1 MTEWLNILIPLPL
14 VAGILLFLVPDKLR
28 IWKGS
33 ATLLVTL
40 AVLVA
45 AIKIFMAEE
54 AALPL
59 FQQAKGN
66 GLFTQL
72 TENLREFTLLNV
84 NALSQLILLFL
95 AVLAPVIALYSIYRE
110 KNPYFPA
117 HFYSWFLISLGC
129 SAGTVLADNLLL
141 LLFFW
146 GILGFTLFKLIAQ
159 KDEKSS
165 AAAKKTLI
173 LVGSSDALMIIG
185 IGLIWN
191 IAGTLSISE
200 LSVSTTSGPAT
211 MAFILLAIGSF
222 TKAGAFPFHTWIINF
237 TEKAHGISSAFM
249 PASFDKLIGI
259 YFLTVLCSRIFEL
272 NQWLVF
278 ALLVIGVCTIIFA
291 VMMALVQHNFKK
303 LLGYHAV
310 SQVGYMVVGISLGS
324 PLGIAA
330 GLFHMFNHA
339 VYKSGLFLS
348 ATTIEKKTGTI
359 NLDQTGGLASS
370 MPISFITALIFAL
383 SISGIPP
390 LNGFASKWMIYQGIV
405 EFGQQEGIA
414 SQLWIIW
421 LSLAVFGSALTLAS
435 FIKFIAGIYLGNK
448 KEIYSKVK
456 EVSIVQW
463 IPKVILALIC
473 ILSGAFATNFVVKE
487 LFMPVSGEFAFT
499 GIWNS
504 SLLFWLVVTS
514 VIVGF
519 LIYWLGSFKNMR
531 KAESFVGGETA
542 GEEHGYPVTGFYRT
556 LSGMRFLAFF
566 YERAERK
573 WFDLYE
579 LTKGFVLWTS
589 KGFSSIHNG
598 LLTTYAF
605 WIYGGLVLILLLLIL

>member
-1 MTEWLNILIPLPL
+1 M
-14 VAGILLFLVPDKLR
+14 
-28 IWKGS
+28 
-33 ATLLVTL
+33 
-40 AVLVA
+40 
-45 AIKIFMAEE
+45 
-54 AALPL
+54 
-59 FQQAKGN
+59 
-66 GLFTQL
+66 
-72 TENLREFTLLNV
+72 
-84 NALSQLILLFL
+84 
-95 AVLAPVIALYSIYRE
+95 
-110 KNPYFPA
+110 
-117 HFYSWFLISLGC
+117 
-129 SAGTVLADNLLL
+129 
-141 LLFFW
+141 
-146 GILGFTLFKLIAQ
+146 
-159 KDEKSS
+159 
-165 AAAKKTLI
+165 
-173 LVGSSDALMIIG
+173 
-185 IGLIWN
+185 
-191 IAGTLSISE
+191 
-200 LSVSTTSGPAT
+200 
-211 MAFILLAIGSF
+211 GSF
-222 TKAGAFPFHTWIINF
+222 TNAGAFPFHTWIVNF

-249 PASFDKLIGI
+249 PASYDKLIGI
-259 YFLTVLCSRIFEL
+259 YFLTVLCSRIFVL

-330 GLFHMFNHA
+330 GLFHMFNNA
-339 VYKSGLFLS
+339 VYKNGLFLT
-348 ATTIEKKTGTI
+348 ATSVERKTGTAD
-359 NLDQTGGLASS
+359 LDKTGGLAAS
-370 MPISFITALIFAL
+370 MPISFIAALIFAL

-435 FIKFIAGIYLGNK
+435 VIKFIAGIYLGNK

-487 LFMPVSGEFAFT
+487 LFMPVSGEFACT

-531 KAESFVGGETA
+531 KAESFVGG
-542 GEEHGYPVTGFYRT
+542 
-556 LSGMRFLAFF
+556 
-566 YERAERK
+566 
-573 WFDLYE
+573 
-579 LTKGFVLWTS
+579 
-589 KGFSSIHNG
+589 
-598 LLTTYAF
+598 
-605 WIYGGLVLILLLLIL
+605 